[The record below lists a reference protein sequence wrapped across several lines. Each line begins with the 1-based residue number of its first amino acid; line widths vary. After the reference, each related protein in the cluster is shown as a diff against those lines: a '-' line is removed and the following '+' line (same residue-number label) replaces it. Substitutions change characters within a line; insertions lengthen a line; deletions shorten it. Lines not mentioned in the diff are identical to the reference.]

1 MKTFL
6 TKYFIER
13 EKSSD
18 LDFHS
23 FLFSRLN
30 KCCGGNIVMFQV
42 INARERELVP
52 LTFTSLL
59 QPEQCGTIN
68 PILSAAAIQ
77 FLHQLDLKG
86 YKSVFHF

>member
-18 LDFHS
+18 LDFLS

-30 KCCGGNIVMFQV
+30 KWCGGNIVMFQV
-42 INARERELVP
+42 INAREREFLLLLP
-52 LTFTSLL
+52 HSCSPSNAAQSIQYYQQQQFSFYTSW
-59 QPEQCGTIN
+59 T
-68 PILSAAAIQ
+68 
-77 FLHQLDLKG
+77 
-86 YKSVFHF
+86 